1 MKLTQD
7 ELDYIHEV
15 VERPY
20 LEKINSQVVSDSQ
33 QRNKIQGLLVQLI
46 MYDPLSLL
54 LSHDQHVALQS
65 FNANSLLKLFTK
77 DMSQRLPHEANENEM
92 ALLTLIDQLPNII
105 DDDGFP
111 RNWRFHPS
119 PKITMKLASNNDSP
133 KLLFTVDSLSLS
145 GACVITFPLN
155 SHMCVELFL
164 HGQACLELTCGL
176 EINIQVERA
185 VSRAKHQV
193 GLQFSKATR
202 ANPVLKLLILSQY
215 VKSRSQAP
223 YF

>member
-7 ELDYIHEV
+7 ELDYIHEI

-20 LEKINSQVVSDSQ
+20 LEKMSSQVVSDSQ
-33 QRNKIQGLLVQLI
+33 QRNKIKGLLAQLI
-46 MYDPLSLL
+46 LFDPLSLL
-54 LSHDQHVALQS
+54 LSHDQHIALQS
-65 FNANSLLKLFTK
+65 FDTNSLLTLFARGMPQK
-77 DMSQRLPHEANENEM
+77 LPHEANENEM

-105 DDDGFP
+105 DDHGFP

-119 PKITMKLASNNDSP
+119 PRISMKLASNSESP
-133 KLLFTVDSLSLS
+133 KLTFTVDSLSLS

-155 SHMCVELFL
+155 SYMCVELFL

-193 GLQFSKATR
+193 ALEFSKTTR
-202 ANPVLKLLILSQY
+202 DNPVLKLLILSQY
-215 VKSRSQAP
+215 VKSRSKGAS
-223 YF
+223 F

>member
-20 LEKINSQVVSDSQ
+20 LEKMNSQVVSDSQ
-33 QRNKIQGLLVQLI
+33 QRNKIQGLLAQLL
-46 MYDPLSLL
+46 MFDPLSLL

-65 FNANSLLKLFTK
+65 FDANSLLKLFTRDIPHK
-77 DMSQRLPHEANENEM
+77 LLHEANENEM

-105 DDDGFP
+105 DDHGFP

-119 PKITMKLASNNDSP
+119 PKISMKLASNSDSP
-133 KLLFTVDSLSLS
+133 KLTFTVDSLSLS

-155 SHMCVELFL
+155 SYMCVELFL
-164 HGQACLELTCGL
+164 HGHACLELTCGL

-193 GLQFSKATR
+193 ALEFSQATR
-202 ANPVLKLLILSQY
+202 DNPVLKLLILSQY

-223 YF
+223 DL